1 MSMYDK
7 KVLDELREAVIEWE
21 KKHQDEFKAER
32 KTFVTESGIPIKR
45 VYTPLDLE
53 EKGFNYLK
61 DLGLPGEY
69 PYTRNN
75 SSTGYRSRLWTISH
89 YSGHA
94 TPEECNRLWKEA
106 VKSGARIVSA
116 AYDLPSQLGIDADDP
131 RAEGEVGRVGISV
144 CSQQDWEVAWDGID
158 FSKIGP
164 YGAFNAPAIIS
175 LAAHINIA
183 DQQGVSQKDM
193 PGLLQNDILKEF
205 MARGNYIFPP
215 APSMRLVADT
225 LYYTGTY
232 MPKYQAITVCG
243 VHQSEKGANCI
254 HEAAFA
260 LADAFAYL
268 QASVDMGVDV
278 DVVAPGIMFLPGCDH
293 YVFWE
298 EIAKLRAMRRIYAK
312 VLKGRFKA
320 KKPASI
326 QCRLYAAGGGTALYR
341 EQYLNNIARSTLA
354 TVVGAFSGC
363 ELIDVRSYDEQFGIP
378 STEAVINTIRFIN
391 VVQRETGVTDT
402 VDPLGGSYFV
412 ESLTMDTEE
421 RIWKE
426 LEEIDRRGGIIN
438 CIETGY
444 AQRVIAEDGYKWL
457 RAFERGEIERVGVN
471 IFRSE
476 GEEQRPMRIY
486 RADPKV
492 GEIRKAQVA
501 ELRRKRDNAKV
512 KKALEEV
519 KAVARLEAKPE
530 NNLVPPVREACKVYA
545 TVGEICD
552 ALREVWGE
560 YREISIL

>member
-1 MSMYDK
+1 MYDK
-7 KVLDELREAVIEWE
+7 RVVDELKEAVREWE
-21 KKHQDEFKAER
+21 RKHESEFKTER
-32 KTFVTESGIPIKR
+32 KAFATESGIPVKR

-53 EKGFNYLK
+53 ERGFDYLK
-61 DLGLPGEY
+61 HLGLPGEY

-94 TPEECNRLWKEA
+94 TAEECNKMWKEQ
-106 VKSGARIVSA
+106 VKSGAKIVSA

-131 RAEGEVGRVGISV
+131 KAEGEVGRVGVSIS
-144 CSQQDWEVAWDGID
+144 SQRDWEVAWDGID
-158 FSKIGP
+158 FSSVGP
-164 YGAFNAPAIIS
+164 YGAFNALAIVS
-175 LAAHINIA
+175 LAAHINTA
-183 DQQGVSQKDM
+183 EKQGVAQKDM
-193 PGLLQNDILKEF
+193 LGIMQNDTLKEF

-215 APSMRLVADT
+215 VPSMRLVADT
-225 LYYTGTY
+225 LYYTGTH

-268 QASVDMGVDV
+268 QAAVDMGVDV

-298 EIAKLRAMRRIYAK
+298 EIAKLRAMRLIYSK
-312 VLKGRFKA
+312 VLKERFKA
-320 KKPASI
+320 KKPASM
-326 QCRLYAAGGGTALYR
+326 QCRIYAAGGGTALYR

-354 TVVGAFSGC
+354 TMVGAFSGC
-363 ELIDVRSYDEQFGIP
+363 ELIDVRAYDEQYGIP
-378 STEAVINTIRFIN
+378 SEEATVNTIRFIN

-421 RIWKE
+421 KIWEE
-426 LEEIDRRGGIIN
+426 LAEIDRQGGIVK

-444 AQRVIAEDGYKWL
+444 CQRIMAQDGYRWL

-476 GEEQRPMRIY
+476 GEEAKPVQIY

-492 GEIRKAQVA
+492 EDIRKAQVA
-501 ELRRKRDNAKV
+501 ELRKKRDNEKV
-512 KKALEEV
+512 KKALDEV
-519 KAVARLEAKPE
+519 KAVARLEAKPQ
-530 NNLVPPVREACKVYA
+530 NNLVPPIREACKAYA
-545 TVGEICD
+545 TVGEI
-552 ALREVWGE
+552 ARILKEVWGE
-560 YREISIL
+560 YRESSIF